1 MPAEPPFI
9 RKARK
14 AIEQEAE
21 GRPDAATYAEAG
33 NAALNMILAHYL
45 ATPVLNPGLVA
56 DERLARQREHY
67 ERQLQRLANQLA
79 GEQQTVARLQKVAS
93 EVDAETGLP
102 LAEALRRARD
112 QVKTAR
118 YQQEVAEA
126 AFRTG
131 LPPVV
136 GKRTAN
142 ARHERT
148 LAENLRLATR
158 VRELEALLAC
168 AGPTGDR
175 RATGAVE

>member
-1 MPAEPPFI
+1 MPTEPPFI
-9 RKARK
+9 RNARK
-14 AIEQEAE
+14 AIEQEAQ

-33 NAALNMILAHYL
+33 NAALNMVLAHYL

-56 DERLARQREHY
+56 DEQLARQREHY
-67 ERQLQRLANQLA
+67 ERLLQKAADQLA
-79 GEQQTVARLQKVAS
+79 RERQMVARLQKVAG
-93 EVDAETGLP
+93 EIDAETGLP

-126 AFRTG
+126 ALRTG
-131 LPPVV
+131 LPPVA

-148 LAENLRLATR
+148 LAKNLRLAAR
-158 VRELEALLAC
+158 VRELEALLSFS
-168 AGPTGDR
+168 G
-175 RATGAVE
+175 GASW